1 MAIGRGPRAAYRT
14 EVNADAQDVVNGD
27 DFDSSEGFRAERATS
42 EREYARSLAEI
53 ERNPDACRQILES
66 DDADS
71 QLFHQILRD
80 RRGIG
85 GFFRGM
91 WNRVRESAIG
101 RTLGF
106 AAGGMAVRNVVN
118 SSLGLAG
125 PVADILIGGGMGALS
140 GYTRAKEQTEG
151 AAVWMSELG
160 ILRASHGELDRV
172 DSGQLMTA
180 LGIMRNAI
188 TDNRVRGNDATRFE
202 MVLKYR
208 QIKQLLGQR
217 RNEARDSGEG
227 MNPALSA
234 IDQMMGESDDN
245 FALVSQVAGEK
256 YRKAYETVRDLNH
269 NKVVMSTLKGFALG
283 STIGGV
289 VGWMFNNGGLQGA
302 ADWVRNTFGGG
313 ENVAASQE
321 ALLQAKAD
329 TLAQSSQITGENAT
343 NLANTDVYNQVMSGD
358 VDYNSLSEGNRA
370 VVDHLSKLQ
379 SLADQ
384 GQDASISGLHAGELT
399 QVNTI
404 LNGADPAQTLEQ
416 FANVHNI
423 DMTVP
428 LSNGQE
434 FGEYLVAN
442 KEAFGALPESMQQFV
457 LSHPSIA
464 EQLVG
469 FDGTPSAATALI
481 DKLSGP
487 LAIAGAGVG
496 AVLWHKATVRQR
508 NADND
513 VSKTIRGSINESR
526 KEVNDFDREQLKG
539 RQEALRSRLIGNRIT
554 ILATAPGGIAA
565 LVPGA
570 RGSRQY
576 DISGIDAN
584 GRLRFEDNDWDSA
597 QRLTGVDPHPNLTLQ
612 QISNDNQTEMN
623 PAVAVL
629 AYNTPEALAAVKEA
643 RENNMNT
650 SRERLKGCTAVFM
663 PAFLAAPARAFPA
676 RALRP
681 SGEFEI
687 TEVGPAP
694 NEFLSF
700 KNNAAENTA
709 AAAGTPV
716 VHPRIRLRDL
726 ITPDGLLNTPNPI
739 RITKEKKATS
749 TTTPEAP
756 PLPDLAAIRTELG
769 LPRPSEVGSLV
780 YNPAGGVVFR
790 FAIAPPPPART
801 EVLLKPGL
809 NVPKLTPGS
818 TLPGITA
825 TISDVELSGTRP
837 VFIAEFAYTNATGSF
852 AFRKTPSSASER
864 STLRTTLDSPTAVG
878 KEILYIPTFGYLE
891 FSGSTPGATPT
902 TSTYEFTD
910 AAGASQTLTT
920 AQINMFEIHQ
930 FERAI

>member
-1 MAIGRGPRAAYRT
+1 MAIGRGPRAAYRV

-27 DFDSSEGFRAERATS
+27 DFDSSEGFGAERATS

-106 AAGGMAVRNVVN
+106 GAGGMAVRNVVN

-151 AAVWMSELG
+151 AAVWLSELG
-160 ILRASHGELDRV
+160 ILRASHAELGRI

-612 QISNDNQTEMN
+612 QITNNNQTEIN

-629 AYNTPEALAAVKEA
+629 VYSTPEALAVVEK
-643 RENNMNT
+643 NT
-650 SRERLKGCTAVFM
+650 EDSRKRLKGCTAVFTA
-663 PAFLAAPARAFPA
+663 AFLADPLRAFPPTTPS
-676 RALRP
+676 LRP
-681 SGEFEI
+681 TNSFEI
-687 TEVGPAP
+687 TEVGPPP

-700 KNNAAENTA
+700 KTNPAEATFV
-709 AAAGTPV
+709 AGGGIL
-716 VHPRIRLRDL
+716 VHPRIRLSDL
-726 ITPDGLLNTPNPI
+726 ITPDGLLNTPDPI
-739 RITKEKKATS
+739 RITKENTTGS
-749 TTTPEAP
+749 TTPETP
-756 PLPDLAAIRTELG
+756 GLPDLAAIRTELG
-769 LPRPSEVGSLV
+769 LPRTDEGSLV
-780 YNPAGGVVFR
+780 YTPAGVVFR
-790 FAIAPPPPART
+790 FTTPPLPVPPSPART
-801 EVLLKPGL
+801 ELFLKPGPD
-809 NVPKLTPGS
+809 VPKLSSGGSIPGVRVV
-818 TLPGITA
+818 T
-825 TISDVELSGTRP
+825 SDVELSGTRA
-837 VFIAEFAYTNATGSF
+837 VFITETIYNDGTTNF
-852 AFRKTPSSASER
+852 AFIKTPSSAADR
-864 STLRTTLDSPTAVG
+864 AAFITTLDLSTSVDR
-878 KEILYIPTFGYLE
+878 EVIYNSTLGYLL
-891 FSGSTPGATPT
+891 FRG
-902 TSTYEFTD
+902 
-910 AAGASQTLTT
+910 AAGAGVYNFDRIVGTTVTPNPLTT
-920 AQINMFEIHQ
+920 AQLNTLVFHQ
-930 FERAI
+930 FERTP